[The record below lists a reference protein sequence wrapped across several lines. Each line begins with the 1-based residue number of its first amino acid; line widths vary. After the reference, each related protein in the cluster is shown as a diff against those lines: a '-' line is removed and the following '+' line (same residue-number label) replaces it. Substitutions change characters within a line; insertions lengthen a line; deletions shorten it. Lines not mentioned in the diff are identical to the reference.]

1 MNSTNR
7 ERNENIAAW
16 DGHKCKAKILIV
28 DDMLM
33 HLETAKLYLEMADYE
48 VFCASNTTSAWQILL
63 QEKIDLI
70 FLDVIMPG
78 QSGLSFLA
86 NIKNKF
92 PLAGVIIMTAFGN
105 EDIAARALKT
115 GALDYIKKP
124 LKYSYLSTVVEKAL
138 QAQSKLS
145 NQKKSIENLKHAYEK
160 LQVSAE
166 SILHCMSA
174 GVVAVDTDIRI
185 HTINQKAK
193 EIMGKKDENVVGEYF
208 YDVFPM
214 YKNYG
219 LLTYTLEN
227 KESLKMYEVNIE
239 VEGMLKVIS
248 INTDAIYDSQGNQIG
263 AVATFE
269 DMTELRRKEEMLRE
283 RERLAIIGQMAAG
296 MAHEIKNPLTAIKG
310 FAQLLGSKAKDHEIS
325 GYLDV
330 INSEIN
336 RMTEVLQDFLQL
348 AKPKALEFRQLS
360 INQILKEMI
369 PVIEPM
375 ALLNNVQIQ
384 LNTAKILPLTN
395 MDPGQLKQVVL
406 NLCQNALEAM
416 QEGGLM
422 TIQTSFLPQE
432 SQVCLSINDTGSG
445 ISEDKLK
452 NIGVPFYT
460 TKAEGTG
467 LGLSICFTIV
477 DKHKGR
483 IEVRSQEGS
492 GTTFLVFLPVIAK
505 MQ

>member
-1 MNSTNR
+1 MNSTHYEINKD
-7 ERNENIAAW
+7 IAL
-16 DGHKCKAKILIV
+16 DRHKGKAKILIV

-33 HLETAKLYLEMADYE
+33 HLETAKLYLEMANYE
-48 VFCASNTTSAWQILL
+48 VFCASNTTTAWQILL
-63 QEKIDLI
+63 KEKIDLI

-105 EDIAARALKT
+105 EDIAAKALKT

-124 LKYSYLSTVVEKAL
+124 LKYSYLSTVVENAL
-138 QAQSKLS
+138 QAQRKLR

-160 LQVSAE
+160 LQVSAD

-185 HTINQKAK
+185 RTINRKAK
-193 EIMGKKDENVVGEYF
+193 EMMGKKDENVVGEYF

-214 YKNYG
+214 YKHYG
-219 LLTYTLEN
+219 FLTYTLEN

-239 VEGMLKVIS
+239 IAGDIKVIS
-248 INTDAIYDSQGNQIG
+248 INTDSIYDSQGNQIG
-263 AVATFE
+263 TVATFE
-269 DMTELRRKEEMLRE
+269 DVTELRRKEELLRE

-310 FAQLLGSKAKDHEIS
+310 FAQLLAAKSKDHELT
-325 GYLDV
+325 GYLD
-330 INSEIN
+330 IIDSEIN

-348 AKPKALEFRQLS
+348 AKPKALEFRELT
-360 INQILKEMI
+360 INQIVKEMI
-369 PVIEPM
+369 PIIEPM

-384 LNTAKILPLTN
+384 LNTAENLPPTN
-395 MDPGQLKQVVL
+395 MDRGQIKQVVL
-406 NLCQNALEAM
+406 NLCQNALDAM
-416 QEGGLM
+416 KEGGLI
-422 TIQTSFLPQE
+422 TIQTSYLPKE
-432 SQVCLSINDTGSG
+432 GQVCLAISDTGCG
-445 ISEDKLK
+445 ISRDKLK

-467 LGLSICFTIV
+467 LGLSICFTII
-477 DKHKGR
+477 DKHRGR
-483 IEVRSQEGS
+483 IEVQSQEGA
-492 GTTFLVFLPVIAK
+492 GTTFSVFLPVIAK